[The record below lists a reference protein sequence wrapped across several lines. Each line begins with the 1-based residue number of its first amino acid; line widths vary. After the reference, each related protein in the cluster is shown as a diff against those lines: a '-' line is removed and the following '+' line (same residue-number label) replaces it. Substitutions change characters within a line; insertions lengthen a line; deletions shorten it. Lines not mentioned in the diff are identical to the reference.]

1 MAVEAS
7 VAEKLQELWNL
18 QQIDSQL
25 DEIQIL
31 KGELPMEVSDLED
44 EIAGL
49 DTRIKKL
56 KAILKENEQ
65 EIARLQTMAKDADGN
80 IKKYQKQLDEV
91 RNDREFKALQN
102 EIDLAKL
109 DIQLSEKKVR
119 EAKAG
124 LETKKDGLA
133 VAEAK
138 MEAKQK
144 ELDAKKV
151 ELQGIIEKT
160 EQEENRLRAMS
171 EKARTAIME
180 DRLLKAYDKTRRTYR
195 NGLSVV
201 TVERNSCGG
210 CFNNVP
216 PQVQLEI
223 GLHKKII
230 ACEHCGR
237 ILVDHSIAYPE
248 TAVEA

>member
-7 VAEKLQELWNL
+7 VAEKLKVLWNL

-56 KAILKENEQ
+56 KATLKESEQ
-65 EIARLQTMAKDADGN
+65 EIAKMQTTAKEADAN
-80 IKKYQKQLDEV
+80 IKRYQKQLEEV
-91 RNDREFKALQN
+91 RNDREYEALQK
-102 EIDLAKL
+102 EIELAKL
-109 DIQLSEKKVR
+109 DIQISEKKVR

-124 LETKKDGLA
+124 LDSKKDGLA

-144 ELDAKKV
+144 ELEAKKV

-160 EQEENRLRAMS
+160 EQEENRLRTQT
-171 EKARTAIME
+171 EKARKGIE
-180 DRLLKAYDKTRRTYR
+180 ERLLNAYDKTRRTYR

-237 ILVDHSIAYPE
+237 ILVDQSIAHPE
-248 TAVEA
+248 SVVEA

>member
-1 MAVEAS
+1 MSVETS
-7 VAEKLQELWNL
+7 IAEKLQLLWKL
-18 QQIDSQL
+18 QQVDSQL

-44 EIAGL
+44 EVAGL

-56 KAILKENEQ
+56 KAAYKESEQ
-65 EIARLQTMAKDADGN
+65 EIGRMQVTAKEADAN
-80 IKKYQKQLDEV
+80 IKKYQKQLEEV
-91 RNDREFKALQN
+91 KNDREYNALQK

-124 LETKKDGLA
+124 LEAKKESLTI
-133 VAEAK
+133 AESRF
-138 MEAKQK
+138 EAKQK
-144 ELDAKKV
+144 ELEAKKV

-160 EQEENRLRAMS
+160 EQEENQLRAQS
-171 EKARTAIME
+171 DKARHGIE
-180 DRLLKAYDKTRRTYR
+180 DRLLNSYDKTRRTYR
-195 NGLSVV
+195 NGLAVV
-201 TVERNSCGG
+201 TVERSSCGG

-216 PQVQLEI
+216 PQIKLEI

-237 ILVDHSIAYPE
+237 ILVDTSIAYPE
-248 TAVEA
+248 LAVEA

>member
-7 VAEKLQELWNL
+7 VTEKLKALWNL

-56 KAILKENEQ
+56 KAILKESEQ
-65 EIARLQTMAKDADGN
+65 EIARMQASAKDADAN
-80 IKKYQKQLDEV
+80 IKKYQKQLEEV
-91 RNDREFKALQN
+91 RNDREFKALQS

-124 LETKKDGLA
+124 LESKKDGLA

-138 MEAKQK
+138 LEAKQK

-160 EQEENRLRAMS
+160 EQEENRLRTQS
-171 EKARTAIME
+171 EKARKGIE
-180 DRLLKAYDKTRRTYR
+180 ERLLKAYDKTRRTYR

-223 GLHKKII
+223 GVHKKII

-248 TAVEA
+248 PVEA

>member
-1 MAVEAS
+1 MAIEAS
-7 VAEKLQELWNL
+7 VAEKLRMLWNL
-18 QQIDSQL
+18 QQVDSQL

-49 DTRIKKL
+49 ETRIKKL
-56 KAILKENEQ
+56 KASVKESEQ
-65 EIARLQTMAKDADGN
+65 DIARMQTSAKDADSN

-91 RNDREFKALQN
+91 KNNREYEALQK
-102 EIDLAKL
+102 EIELAKL
-109 DIQLSEKKVR
+109 DIQLAEKRIR
-119 EAKAG
+119 EAKAQ
-124 LETKKDGLA
+124 LDTKKDTLS
-133 VAEAK
+133 VSEAK
-138 MEAKQK
+138 FEAKEK
-144 ELDAKKV
+144 DLEAKRV
-151 ELQGIIEKT
+151 ELQEIIEKT
-160 EQEENRLRAMS
+160 EQEENRLRAQS
-171 EKARTAIME
+171 EKARSGIE
-180 DRLLKAYDKTRRTYR
+180 ERLLKAYDKTRRTYR

-223 GLHKKII
+223 GQHKKII

-237 ILVDHSIAYPE
+237 ILVDHSIAHAE
-248 TAVEA
+248 ATADA

>member
-7 VAEKLQELWNL
+7 VTEKLKALWNL

-56 KAILKENEQ
+56 KAILKESEQ
-65 EIARLQTMAKDADGN
+65 EIARMQAAAKDADTN
-80 IKKYQKQLDEV
+80 IKKYQKQLEEV
-91 RNDREFKALQN
+91 RNDREFKALQS

-124 LETKKDGLA
+124 LESKKDGLA

-138 MEAKQK
+138 LEAKQK

-160 EQEENRLRAMS
+160 EQEESRLRAQS
-171 EKARTAIME
+171 EKARKGIE
-180 DRLLKAYDKTRRTYR
+180 ERLLKAYDKTRRTYR

-223 GLHKKII
+223 GVHKKII

-248 TAVEA
+248 PVEA

>member
-7 VAEKLQELWNL
+7 VAEKLKALWNL

-56 KAILKENEQ
+56 KTILKESEQ
-65 EIARLQTMAKDADGN
+65 EIAKMQATAKDADVN
-80 IKKYQKQLDEV
+80 IKKYQKQLEEV
-91 RNDREFKALQN
+91 RNDREFKALQS

-119 EAKAG
+119 EAKSG
-124 LETKKDGLA
+124 LEIKKDGLT

-138 MEAKQK
+138 LESKQK
-144 ELDAKKV
+144 ELDAKKI

-160 EQEENRLRAMS
+160 EQEETRLRTQS
-171 EKARTAIME
+171 DKARKSIE
-180 DRLLKAYDKTRRTYR
+180 ERLLKAYDKTRRTYR

-223 GLHKKII
+223 GVHKKII

-237 ILVDHSIAYPE
+237 ILVDQSIAHPE
-248 TAVEA
+248 SVVEA

>member
-7 VAEKLQELWNL
+7 VAEKLLALWNL

-49 DTRIKKL
+49 DTRVKKL
-56 KAILKENEQ
+56 KVILKESEQ
-65 EIARLQTMAKDADGN
+65 EIAKMQTTAKEADAN
-80 IKKYQKQLDEV
+80 IKKYMKQLDEV
-91 RNDREFKALQN
+91 RNDREYEALQK
-102 EIDLAKL
+102 EIELAKL

-124 LETKKDGLA
+124 LDSKKDNLA

-144 ELDAKKV
+144 ELEAKKV

-160 EQEENRLRAMS
+160 EEEEKRLHAQS
-171 EKARTAIME
+171 EKARQGIE
-180 DRLLKAYDKTRRTYR
+180 ERLLNAYNKTRRTYR

-201 TVERNSCGG
+201 TVERHSCGG
-210 CFNNVP
+210 CFNSVP

-237 ILVDHSIAYPE
+237 ILVDQSIAHPE
-248 TAVEA
+248 TVEMA

>member
-7 VAEKLQELWNL
+7 VAEKLKVLWNL

-49 DTRIKKL
+49 DTRMKKL
-56 KAILKENEQ
+56 KATLKESEQ
-65 EIARLQTMAKDADGN
+65 EIARMQTMAKEADAN
-80 IKKYQKQLDEV
+80 IKRYQKQLEEV
-91 RNDREFKALQN
+91 RNDREYEALQK
-102 EIDLAKL
+102 EIELAKL
-109 DIQLSEKKVR
+109 DIQISEKKVR

-124 LETKKDGLA
+124 LDSKKDGLA

-160 EQEENRLRAMS
+160 EQEESRLRAQS
-171 EKARTAIME
+171 EKARKGIE
-180 DRLLKAYDKTRRTYR
+180 ERLLNAYDKTRRTYR

-237 ILVDHSIAYPE
+237 ILVDQSIAHPE
-248 TAVEA
+248 LVVEA

>member
-7 VAEKLQELWNL
+7 VAEKLKVLWNL

-49 DTRIKKL
+49 DTRMKKL
-56 KAILKENEQ
+56 KATLKESEQ
-65 EIARLQTMAKDADGN
+65 EIAKMQTTAKEADAN
-80 IKKYQKQLDEV
+80 IKRYQKQLEEV
-91 RNDREFKALQN
+91 RNDREYEALQK
-102 EIDLAKL
+102 EIELAKL
-109 DIQLSEKKVR
+109 DIQISEKKVR
-119 EAKAG
+119 EAKAV
-124 LETKKDGLA
+124 LDSKKDGLA

-160 EQEENRLRAMS
+160 EQEENRLRTQT
-171 EKARTAIME
+171 EKARKGIE
-180 DRLLKAYDKTRRTYR
+180 ERLLNAYDKTRRTYR

-237 ILVDHSIAYPE
+237 ILVDQSIAHPE
-248 TAVEA
+248 SVVEA

>member
-7 VAEKLQELWNL
+7 VTEKLKALWNL

-56 KAILKENEQ
+56 KAILKESEQ
-65 EIARLQTMAKDADGN
+65 EIARMQAAAKDADTN
-80 IKKYQKQLDEV
+80 IKKYQKQLEEV
-91 RNDREFKALQN
+91 RNDREFKALQS

-124 LETKKDGLA
+124 LESKKDGLA

-138 MEAKQK
+138 LEAKQK

-160 EQEENRLRAMS
+160 EQEESRLRAQS
-171 EKARTAIME
+171 EKARKGIVE
-180 DRLLKAYDKTRRTYR
+180 RLLKAYDKTRRTYR

-223 GLHKKII
+223 GVHKKII

-248 TAVEA
+248 PVEA

>member
-7 VAEKLQELWNL
+7 VAEKLRALWNL

-49 DTRIKKL
+49 DTRVKKL
-56 KAILKENEQ
+56 KAILKESEQ
-65 EIARLQTMAKDADGN
+65 EIAKMQTMAKEADAN
-80 IKKYQKQLDEV
+80 IKKYMKQLDEV
-91 RNDREFKALQN
+91 RNDREYEALQK
-102 EIDLAKL
+102 EIELAKL

-119 EAKAG
+119 EAKVG
-124 LETKKDGLA
+124 LDSKKDNLS
-133 VAEAK
+133 VAEAR

-144 ELDAKKV
+144 ELEAKRV
-151 ELQGIIEKT
+151 ELQSIIEKT
-160 EQEENRLRAMS
+160 EEEEKNLRGRS
-171 EKARTAIME
+171 EKARHGIE
-180 DRLLKAYDKTRRTYR
+180 DRLLNAYDKTRRTYR

-201 TVERNSCGG
+201 TVERKSCGG
-210 CFNNVP
+210 CFNSVP
-216 PQVQLEI
+216 PQIQLEI

-237 ILVDHSIAYPE
+237 ILVDQSIAHPE
-248 TAVEA
+248 TVELA

>member
-7 VAEKLQELWNL
+7 VAQKLKTLWNL

-49 DTRIKKL
+49 DTRVKKL
-56 KAILKENEQ
+56 KAVLKESEQ
-65 EIARLQTMAKDADGN
+65 EIAKMQTMAKEADAN
-80 IKKYQKQLDEV
+80 IKKYQKQLEEV
-91 RNDREFKALQN
+91 RNDREYEALQK
-102 EIDLAKL
+102 EIELAKL

-124 LETKKDGLA
+124 LDGKKDTLA

-151 ELQGIIEKT
+151 ELQSIIEKT
-160 EQEENRLRAMS
+160 EKEENRLRTQS
-171 EKARTAIME
+171 EKARHGIE
-180 DRLLKAYDKTRRTYR
+180 ERLLNAYDKTRRTYR

-216 PQVQLEI
+216 PQVRLEI

-237 ILVDHSIAYPE
+237 ILVDASIVHPE
-248 TAVEA
+248 SVAAA

>member
-1 MAVEAS
+1 MSVEAS
-7 VAEKLQELWNL
+7 VAEKLQLLWKL
-18 QQIDSQL
+18 QQVDSQL

-44 EIAGL
+44 EVAGL

-56 KAILKENEQ
+56 KAAYKESEQ
-65 EIARLQTMAKDADGN
+65 EIGRLQVTAKEADAN
-80 IKKYQKQLDEV
+80 IKKYQKQLEEV
-91 RNDREFKALQN
+91 KNDREYNALQK

-124 LETKKDGLA
+124 LEAKKESLNI
-133 VAEAK
+133 AESRF
-138 MEAKQK
+138 EAKQK
-144 ELDAKKV
+144 ELEAKKV

-160 EQEENRLRAMS
+160 EQEESQLRAQS
-171 EKARTAIME
+171 DKARHGIE
-180 DRLLKAYDKTRRTYR
+180 DRLLNSYDKTRRTYR
-195 NGLSVV
+195 NGLAVV
-201 TVERNSCGG
+201 TVERSSCGG

-237 ILVDHSIAYPE
+237 ILVDHSISRVEE
-248 TAVEA
+248 TSEA